1 MALLGW
7 RIAGGC
13 PHRRKLVAPPAP
25 ALVDG
30 LRYADTAS
38 MSDTSYLTGHLLI
51 AMPAMQ
57 DPNFHR
63 TVTYICEHSDQGA
76 LGIIIN
82 RPLDLDLGS
91 VFEQLS
97 LNSSDPSLARQ
108 PVLQGGPVHQER
120 GFVLHQA
127 EEAAAQDF
135 DATLAVAD
143 AIRVTTSQDIL
154 TAMANGRGPRRVVV
168 ALGYAGWGPGQLEQE
183 MAQNAWLSVPAV
195 PRIIFDTPFEQRW
208 QQSAGLLGIDMST
221 LSSEAGHA

>member
-1 MALLGW
+1 
-7 RIAGGC
+7 
-13 PHRRKLVAPPAP
+13 
-25 ALVDG
+25 
-30 LRYADTAS
+30 
-38 MSDTSYLTGHLLI
+38 
-51 AMPAMQ
+51 MPAMQ

-76 LGIIIN
+76 LGIVIN

-97 LNSSDPSLARQ
+97 LNPSDPSLAQQ

-127 EEAAAQDF
+127 EDTAAQAF
-135 DATLAVAD
+135 DATLSVTD

-154 TAMANGRGPRRVVV
+154 TAMASGRGPRRVVV

-195 PRIIFDTPFEQRW
+195 PRIIFDTPFDQRW
-208 QQSAGLLGIDMST
+208 QQSARLLGIDMST
-221 LSSEAGHA
+221 LSSQAGHA

>member
-1 MALLGW
+1 M
-7 RIAGGC
+7 
-13 PHRRKLVAPPAP
+13 
-25 ALVDG
+25 
-30 LRYADTAS
+30 ADTS
-38 MSDTSYLTGHLLI
+38 FLTGHLLI

-63 TVTYICEHSDQGA
+63 TVTYICEHSEQGA
-76 LGIIIN
+76 LGIVIN

-91 VFEQLS
+91 VFEQMS
-97 LNSSDPSLARQ
+97 LNPSDPSLAQQ

-127 EEAAAQDF
+127 EDATEQQF
-135 DATLAVAD
+135 DATLAVTD

-154 TAMANGRGPRRVVV
+154 TAMARGQGPRRVVV

-208 QQSAGLLGIDMST
+208 QQSARLLGIDMST
-221 LSSEAGHA
+221 ISAEAGHA